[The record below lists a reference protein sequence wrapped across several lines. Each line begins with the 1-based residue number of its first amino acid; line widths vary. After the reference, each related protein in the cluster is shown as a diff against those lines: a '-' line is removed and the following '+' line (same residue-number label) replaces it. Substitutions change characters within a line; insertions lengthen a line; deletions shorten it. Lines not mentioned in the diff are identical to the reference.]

1 MSNASAATL
10 GRWGWVRPAG
20 RASRRALPL
29 LLLFTAALVV
39 ALYLSP
45 AVGQVGPFK
54 VQLSAAVAPRGG
66 TTLALP
72 PFGEV
77 SADTHALPVALRATL
92 LGVNLSDLQE
102 WVGTNSSAAAAMA
115 SAEDSL
121 RPLVVRFVAQAL
133 LLAAALG
140 GIAVAACRRRAKAIA
155 LGALAGAV
163 LMAGIMGAVALQYD
177 QSAFGRP
184 HYRGALE
191 AAPWVVGLLQENWS
205 QFGGVSGQVETLT
218 KNLSGLS
225 DRLSSLSAVARPPA
239 DLRLLHVSDLHNN
252 PVGLQFVSE
261 AVKSFKVDAVIDTGD
276 LTDFGTPLE
285 GELFGEIA
293 ELGVPYFFTPGNHD
307 TPDLVGLLRR
317 YRNITVLDGQTVTFR
332 GLTILGAADPAST
345 RTSARVAS
353 AGEFQAVDRA
363 LLGKVEAATEP
374 PDVVAV
380 HNLKMAE
387 SLVGRVGV
395 ILHGHDH
402 RLVITSEQG
411 TAMID
416 AGSTGASGVRGLQV
430 KGGEDPY
437 SMALLYFSRTSGGY
451 RLQAVDTLE
460 VRGKDAG
467 FTLNRIL
474 VGTEEKTAAP
484 ANAH

>member
-1 MSNASAATL
+1 VEAGIPLGVTFSFLIAAPMINAVAVVLLYGMFGWKVAALYTGTGL
-10 GRWGWVRPAG
+10 LIAIAAGMVIGRLHMEHLIEDWVREARITGGGSESAGLSWAG
-20 RASRRALPL
+20 RVRYGL
-29 LLLFTAALVV
+29 LSVREIVGKVWPYVLL
-39 ALYLSP
+39 
-45 AVGQVGPFK
+45 
-54 VQLSAAVAPRGG
+54 
-66 TTLALP
+66 
-72 PFGEV
+72 
-77 SADTHALPVALRATL
+77 
-92 LGVNLSDLQE
+92 
-102 WVGTNSSAAAAMA
+102 
-115 SAEDSL
+115 
-121 RPLVVRFVAQAL
+121 
-133 LLAAALG
+133 
-140 GIAVAACRRRAKAIA
+140 GIAV
-155 LGALAGAV
+155 GAGIHGYV
-163 LMAGIMGAVALQYD
+163 PEGLMAGIMGAVALQYD

-332 GLTILGAADPAST
+332 GLTILGAAAPAST
-345 RTSARVAS
+345 RTSAGVAS
-353 AGEFQAVDRA
+353 AGEFEAVDRA

-380 HNLKMAE
+380 HNRKMAE

-474 VGTEEKTAAP
+474 VGTEEKTAAA
-484 ANAH
+484 ANAD